1 MLAFMGF
8 LMVFATIYLL
18 IKGKGSPITV
28 MIMVPVISAL
38 IVGTNFEQLS
48 EYVGA
53 GIETVMNNAVLFI
66 FSIIFFSV
74 MQDLGVFD
82 PMVDWLTEKAGNK
95 PIAITVVTAI
105 IGIIAH
111 IDGATATTV
120 LITIPSMYP
129 IYKKLGLKTEVLLCL
144 TTVGMGVMNLL
155 PWGGPVAR
163 VASVIGMDANN
174 LWLILI
180 PVQIFGLL
188 LILALAVFLGMQEKR
203 RLSALGEENGNT
215 EKEVVHTA
223 SLAGVNGGNVEVEA
237 KQTTTPSGIAS
248 VEEAEDFAKEEVV
261 EEEKKE
267 TKREKRARKLLPFN
281 TLWTFIVIGVLVWNV
296 MPAYLVFMIGLSV
309 TYFVNYPTLK
319 EQNESF
325 GKHAGAAL
333 TISATMI
340 AAGVMV
346 GIMDGTGMVEA
357 MASVL
362 TGIIP
367 AALGR
372 FTHLIFGI
380 VSTPLGLMVSTDAY
394 FFGFMPPILEVG
406 AQFDVDPLSTSIA
419 MLMGK
424 NLSLMISPVVPATF
438 LALGLVDDV
447 GYEQHLKFSFKY
459 VWALSLLMLAFAFIV
474 GIIQW

>member
-1 MLAFMGF
+1 MLALMGF

-18 IKGKGSPITV
+18 IRGKGSPITV
-28 MIMVPVISAL
+28 MIMVPVISAF

-53 GIETVMNNAVLFI
+53 GIETVMSNAVLFI

-95 PIAITVVTAI
+95 PVAITVVTAI

-144 TTVGMGVMNLL
+144 TTVSMGVMNLL

-163 VASVIGMDANN
+163 AASVIGMDANN

-188 LILALAVFLGMQEKR
+188 LILGLAVFLGLQEKS
-203 RLSALGEENGNT
+203 RLATIDTEDENIQT
-215 EKEVVHTA
+215 ETVYTA
-223 SLAGVNGGNVEVEA
+223 NLAGAEGGNI
-237 KQTTTPSGIAS
+237 QTDTIHTVNATGATAIQKTDEL
-248 VEEAEDFAKEEVV
+248 VEEP
-261 EEEKKE
+261 EEEKVE
-267 TKREKRARKLLPFN
+267 TKKERRARKLLPFN
-281 TLWTFIVIGVLVWNV
+281 TIWTFIVIGVLVWNV
-296 MPAYLVFMIGLSV
+296 MPAYLVFMIGLSI
-309 TYFVNYPTLK
+309 TYFINYPTLK

-325 GKHAGAAL
+325 GKHASSAL

-357 MASVL
+357 MAGVL

-367 AALGR
+367 NALGQ

-406 AQFDVDPLSTSIA
+406 SQFGVESLHTAIA

-424 NLSLMISPVVPATF
+424 NLSLMISPIVPATF
-438 LALGLVDDV
+438 LALGLVNDV
-447 GYEQHLKFSFKY
+447 SYESHLKFSFKY
-459 VWALSLLMLAFAFIV
+459 VYLLSLLMLAFAFIV
-474 GIIQW
+474 GIIQL

>member
-18 IKGKGSPITV
+18 IRGKGSPITV
-28 MIMVPVISAL
+28 MIMVPVISAF

-48 EYVGA
+48 GYVGA
-53 GIETVMNNAVLFI
+53 GIEAVMNNAVLFI

-82 PMVDWLTEKAGNK
+82 PMVDWLTEKAGNS
-95 PIAITVVTAI
+95 PVAITVVTAI
-105 IGIIAH
+105 IGVIAH

-120 LITIPSMYP
+120 LVTIPSMYP
-129 IYKKLGLKTEVLLCL
+129 IYKKLGLKTEVLLLL

-163 VASVIGMDANN
+163 VASVLGMDANN
-174 LWLILI
+174 LWLMLI
-180 PVQIFGLL
+180 PVQLFGLL
-188 LILALAVFLGMQEKR
+188 LILALAVFLGLQEKK
-203 RLSALGEENGNT
+203 RLSTTGVESGNIET
-215 EKEVVHTA
+215 EAVHTA
-223 SLAGVNGGNVEVEA
+223 KLAGVNGGNIELEA
-237 KQTTTPSGIAS
+237 EQTTTPSGIAS
-248 VEEAEDFAKEEVV
+248 VEDAEDFAEAEVK
-261 EEEKKE
+261 EEKKE
-267 TKREKRARKLLPFN
+267 TKKERKARKLLPFN
-281 TLWTFIVIGVLVWNV
+281 TIWTFIVIGVLVWNV

-333 TISATMI
+333 TISATML

-357 MASVL
+357 MAGVL

-367 AALGR
+367 DILGR

-406 AQFDVDPLSTSIA
+406 SQFDVASLDTAIA

-424 NLSLMISPVVPATF
+424 NMSLMISPIVPATF

-459 VWALSLLMLAFAFIV
+459 VWLLSLLMLAFAFLV
-474 GIIQW
+474 GIIQF

>member
-8 LMVFATIYLL
+8 LMVLVTIYFL

-28 MIMVPVISAL
+28 MITVPILSAF

-48 EYVGA
+48 EYVQS
-53 GIETVMNNAVLFI
+53 GIGTVMNNAVLFI

-82 PMVDWLTEKAGNK
+82 PMVNWLTKKAGNR
-95 PIAITVVTAI
+95 PVAITVATAI

-144 TTVGMGVMNLL
+144 TTVSMGVMNLL

-163 VASVIGMDANN
+163 VASVLGVDAND
-174 LWLILI
+174 LWLTLI

-188 LILALAVFLGMQEKR
+188 LIIVLAVFLGLQEQR
-203 RLSALGEENGNT
+203 RL
-215 EKEVVHTA
+215 
-223 SLAGVNGGNVEVEA
+223 A
-237 KQTTTPSGIAS
+237 KVGIES
-248 VEEAEDFAKEEVV
+248 VENHSDAIEGTTQNVSATNENTDAANDSSN
-261 EEEKKE
+261 E
-267 TKREKRARKLLPFN
+267 TKRERRARKLLPFN
-281 TLWTFIVIGVLVWNV
+281 TVWTFIVIGILVWNV
-296 MPAYLVFMIGLSV
+296 MPAYLVFMIGLSL

-325 GKHAGAAL
+325 SKHAGAAL
-333 TISATMI
+333 TISATML

-357 MASVL
+357 MAAVL

-367 AALGR
+367 SILGR

-406 AQFDVDPLSTSIA
+406 AQFDVAPLDTAIA

-424 NLSLMISPVVPATF
+424 NLSLMISPIVPATF
-438 LALGLVDDV
+438 LALGLVNDV

-459 VWALSLLMLAFAFIV
+459 VWALTLLMLAFTFVV
-474 GIIQW
+474 GIIQF

>member
-1 MLAFMGF
+1 MLALMGF

-18 IKGKGSPITV
+18 IRGKGSPITV
-28 MIMVPVISAL
+28 MIMVPVISAF

-53 GIETVMNNAVLFI
+53 GIETVMSNAVLFI

-95 PIAITVVTAI
+95 PVAITVVTAI

-129 IYKKLGLKTEVLLCL
+129 
-144 TTVGMGVMNLL
+144 MNLL

-163 VASVIGMDANN
+163 AASVIGMDANN

-188 LILALAVFLGMQEKR
+188 LILGLAVFLGLQEKS
-203 RLSALGEENGNT
+203 RLATIDTEDENIQT
-215 EKEVVHTA
+215 ETVYTA
-223 SLAGVNGGNVEVEA
+223 NLAGAEGGNI
-237 KQTTTPSGIAS
+237 QTDTIHTVNATGATAIQKTDEL
-248 VEEAEDFAKEEVV
+248 VEEP
-261 EEEKKE
+261 EEEKVE
-267 TKREKRARKLLPFN
+267 TKKERRARKLLPFN
-281 TLWTFIVIGVLVWNV
+281 TIWTFIVIGVLVWNV
-296 MPAYLVFMIGLSV
+296 MPAYLVFMIGLSI
-309 TYFVNYPTLK
+309 TYFINYPTLK

-325 GKHAGAAL
+325 GKHASSAL

-357 MASVL
+357 MAGVL

-367 AALGR
+367 NALGQ

-406 AQFDVDPLSTSIA
+406 SQFGVESLHTAIA

-424 NLSLMISPVVPATF
+424 NLSLMISPIVPATF
-438 LALGLVDDV
+438 LALGLVNDV
-447 GYEQHLKFSFKY
+447 SYESHLKFSFKY
-459 VWALSLLMLAFAFIV
+459 VYLLSLLMLAFAFIV
-474 GIIQW
+474 GIIQL